1 MEFKGQYLTYQEY
14 LTLGGTLDE
23 MPFNLLEYNARKEI
37 DSRTQ
42 KRFIGIGNEYEEVKL
57 CVYNLIPAIKSYE
70 EYTTQ
75 NKAISS
81 ESTDGYSVS
90 YGTPQTTYI
99 MAKNNELDNIIY
111 KYLYGVIVNGKHALF
126 IGQDKP
132 KDEELSTC

>member
-57 CVYNLIPAIKSYE
+57 CVYNLIPAIQSYN
-70 EYTTQ
+70 TTQ
-75 NKAISS
+75 NKTISS
-81 ESTDGYSVS
+81 ENIDGYSIS
-90 YGTPQTTYI
+90 YGTPQKSFTE
-99 MAKNNELDNIIY
+99 AKNSELDDVIY
-111 KYLYGVIVNGKHALF
+111 KYLYGVIVNGEHALF

-132 KDEELSTC
+132 QNEELSTC

>member
-57 CVYNLIPAIKSYE
+57 CVYNLIPAIQSYD
-70 EYTTQ
+70 TTQ
-75 NKAISS
+75 NKTISS
-81 ESTDGYSVS
+81 ENIDGYSIS
-90 YGTPQTTYI
+90 YGTPQKSFTE
-99 MAKNNELDNIIY
+99 AKNSELDDIIY
-111 KYLYGVIVNGKHALF
+111 KYLYGVIVNGEHALY

-132 KDEELSTC
+132 KNEELSTC